1 MQTRSTAVNT
11 RELRSIVGDIDEA
24 KIIEILKLNPSV
36 TDLEEAV
43 IWDGGDG
50 DTLGKQGHPL
60 VRTAAQIFE
69 ILTADDDESQA
80 EH

>member
-43 IWDGGDG
+43 IWAGGDG

-60 VRTAAQIFE
+60 VGTVAQIFE